1 VDPKERQQM
10 TATLYPSERK
20 ILRLLLAQKFGG
32 TSAIVSRLRTLRCTS
47 REMTGTGYYLNF
59 DAQHDSTWIDH
70 SDDELSE
77 DFPTRLPSPRD
88 LVGFT
93 LFIRNG
99 RLSWLEGYT
108 FGDVGW
114 PTEPM
119 ENWLIFS
126 APEADVA
133 NLYGSQSVPEHRERF
148 FTPRELFSMER
159 RRSAYLTAHSARQL
173 DGS

>member
-1 VDPKERQQM
+1 M

-70 SDDELSE
+70 PDDELSV
-77 DFPTRLPSPRD
+77 DFRTRLPPPQD

-93 LFIRNG
+93 LFVRNG
-99 RLSWLEGYT
+99 RLSWLEGYM
-108 FGDVGW
+108 FGDVRW
-114 PTEPM
+114 PEEPM
-119 ENWLIFS
+119 ENWLI
-126 APEADVA
+126 
-133 NLYGSQSVPEHRERF
+133 VPASS
-148 FTPRELFSMER
+148 P
-159 RRSAYLTAHSARQL
+159 QKV
-173 DGS
+173 G